1 MSQDFEPG
9 SRPPPHDRLVWI
21 LFAVVLIFAAVGFAL
36 MGKKLNESQ
45 ASVTALQDKLGATIT
60 ATDKMSAAFKDY
72 AQSSDVRLDSVSKAI
87 QQHDDV
93 VKAIGQTADRIA
105 ERLNLVDEGMEGVQ
119 KDVKGHGNQLWRL
132 RKKFTNLDEK
142 FGEIAQEL
150 KAESEKNKVELGQV
164 LSKIEDARVD
174 LMLLKADVKLVKD
187 AVEFVPTED

>member
-9 SRPPPHDRLVWI
+9 GKPAHDRLVWI
-21 LFAVVLIFAAVGFAL
+21 LFGVVLIFAVVGFAL
-36 MGKKLNESQ
+36 MGKKLNEANAH
-45 ASVTALQDKLGATIT
+45 ASALQEKIVA
-60 ATDKMSAAFKDY
+60 AVASAEKMNASFKDY

-93 VKAIGQTADRIA
+93 VKAIGQTADKIA
-105 ERLNLVDEGMEGVQ
+105 ERLNLVDEGVEGVQ

-142 FGEIAQEL
+142 FGEIAEEL
-150 KAESEKNKVELGQV
+150 KVESEKNKVELGQV